1 MGNVDDISDK
11 IMILGAKVYP
21 LFRQIFENYHP
32 DEIAIL
38 HILRMADGKLVRKE
52 LLKELNVEKK
62 IISRRIRNLVS
73 MGFVKSY
80 RSQLSAR
87 EVVDEITEKGNREFN
102 DLRKKIKFLLKG
114 GMEFLDKEEQR
125 VLQNI
130 INQSGNKIKTIEKI
144 VKLGVK

>member
-1 MGNVDDISDK
+1 MSNVDSISDK

-32 DEIAIL
+32 DEIAIM
-38 HILRMADGKLVRKE
+38 HILRMADGKLERKE
-52 LLKELNVEKK
+52 LLKELNIEKK

-73 MGFVKSY
+73 MGFVRSY

-102 DLRKKIKFLLKG
+102 DLRGKIKFLLKG
-114 GMEFLDKEEQR
+114 GMEFLNKEEQK

-130 INQSGNKIKTIEKI
+130 INQSGSKIKTIEKI
-144 VKLGVK
+144 VKLGIK

>member
-1 MGNVDDISDK
+1 M
-11 IMILGAKVYP
+11 YP

-32 DEIAIL
+32 DEIAIM
-38 HILRMADGKLVRKE
+38 HILRMADGKLERKE
-52 LLKELNVEKK
+52 LLKELNIEKK

-73 MGFVKSY
+73 MGFVRSY

-102 DLRKKIKFLLKG
+102 DLRGKIKFLLKG
-114 GMEFLDKEEQR
+114 GMEFLNKEEQK

-130 INQSGNKIKTIEKI
+130 INQSGSKIKTIEKI
-144 VKLGVK
+144 VKLGIK

>member
-1 MGNVDDISDK
+1 MSNVNDISDK

-52 LLKELNVEKK
+52 LLKVLNVEKK

-80 RSQLSAR
+80 RSQESAR
-87 EVVDEITEKGNREFN
+87 EVVDEITEKGNREFD
-102 DLRKKIKFLLKG
+102 DLREKIKFLLKG
-114 GMEFLDKEEQR
+114 GMEFLSKEEQK

-130 INQSGNKIKTIEKI
+130 INQSSSKIKAIEKI
-144 VKLGVK
+144 VKLGIK

>member
-1 MGNVDDISDK
+1 MGNVDGISDK

-38 HILRMADGKLVRKE
+38 HILRMAGGKLLRKE

-80 RSQLSAR
+80 RSQESAR
-87 EVVDEITEKGNREFN
+87 EVVDEITEKGNREFD
-102 DLRKKIKFLLKG
+102 DLREKIKFLLKG
-114 GMEFLDKEEQR
+114 GMEFLGKEEQK

-130 INQSGNKIKTIEKI
+130 INQSSGKIKTIEKI
-144 VKLGVK
+144 VKLGIK

>member
-1 MGNVDDISDK
+1 MGNLDDISDK